1 VEQSSSEMY
10 FWSDIVKYI
19 TAQSKQSPIWRI
31 IAQSGHPGCL
41 ASKVPPGGTLL
52 NSQDVLYLHLKAP
65 GKTFW
70 QTEKKFFFSEMLIT
84 CTNHPT
90 FFVCVLQSLP
100 LLLKWNQTYITWIS
114 TYVEWNLIE
123 ILHDDFY
130 VKPRYVTWISTYVEW
145 NLIEIVHDYFYIH
158 MYICTYLYVFIYI
171 YRYTYVCTS
180 INKRHLA
187 IEFIVSCIRQNAI
200 QTNYNT

>member
-123 ILHDDFY
+123 I
-130 VKPRYVTWISTYVEW
+130 
-145 NLIEIVHDYFYIH
+145 VHDYFYIH